1 MLRLTFTP
9 DQHAAVEAL
18 RRDRTLTP
26 AERDRV
32 EMLLLAGHGWTV
44 EQIAH
49 HFGCCL
55 ATVRRLLHRYQTQ
68 GLTAVR
74 RQHPGPTTDL
84 VRQQQVTTL
93 LDALLGQD
101 RTWTAGQL
109 AAALAAQEVPLGAR
123 QVRRYLHRMGAGYH
137 RTVRT
142 LQHKQDPARV
152 AAAQAE
158 LAAFK
163 KGRTTAS

>member
-1 MLRLTFTP
+1 MLRLTLTP

-18 RRDRTLTP
+18 RRDQSLTP

-32 EMLLLAGHGWTV
+32 EMLLLAAHGWTV

-68 GLTAVR
+68 GLGAVR
-74 RQHPGPTTDL
+74 RQHPGPTADL
-84 VRQQQVTTL
+84 VRQQQVTSV

-109 AAALAAQEVPLGAR
+109 AAALAAHEVHLGAR
-123 QVRRYLHRMGAGYH
+123 PVRRYLHRMGAGYH

-142 LQHKQDPARV
+142 LQHKQDPAQV
-152 AAAQAE
+152 AAAQGE

-163 KGRTTAS
+163 KGRRPAS